1 MKTVADIMTRHVT
14 SIKDSDN
21 LHQGRML
28 LKEYG
33 IRHLPVVN
41 EAGLYVGLLT
51 QRDVL
56 NNALNV
62 VEKYGFSKLTA
73 REERTLIK
81 DVMSLDKSSVR
92 STADLREAGEFFVSN
107 KHSCLPVV
115 DDDKLVG
122 ILSPVD
128 FVKLALNMLDQLA

>member
-1 MKTVADIMTRHVT
+1 MKTVADIMTRHVI
-14 SIKDSDN
+14 SIKDNDN

-41 EAGLYVGLLT
+41 EAGLYAGLLT

-62 VEKYGFSKLTA
+62 VEKFGFSKLTA

-81 DVMSLDKSSVR
+81 DVMSQDKSSIR
-92 STADLREAGEFFVSN
+92 SSADLREAAQFFVSN
-107 KHSCLPVV
+107 THSCLPVV
-115 DDDKLVG
+115 DDDRLVG
-122 ILSPVD
+122 ILSQVD
-128 FVKLALNMLDQLA
+128 FVKLALHLLDQA

>member
-1 MKTVADIMTRHVT
+1 MKIVADIMTRNVI

-21 LHQGRML
+21 LYQGRML

-33 IRHLPVVN
+33 IRHLPVLN
-41 EAGLYVGLLT
+41 DAGLYAGLLT

-62 VEKYGFSKLTA
+62 VEKYGFSKLMA

-81 DVMSLDKSSVR
+81 DVMSQDKSSIR
-92 STADLREAGEFFVSN
+92 STANLREAGEFFVSN

-115 DDDKLVG
+115 DDDRLVG

-128 FVKLALNMLDQLA
+128 FVKLSLSLLGNE

>member
-1 MKTVADIMTRHVT
+1 MKTVADIMTRHVI

-33 IRHLPVVN
+33 IRHLPVLN
-41 EAGLYVGLLT
+41 EDGLYAGLLT

-56 NNALNV
+56 NNALLV
-62 VEKYGFSKLTA
+62 VEKFGFSKLTA

-81 DVMSLDKSSVR
+81 DVMSQDKSSIR
-92 STADLREAGEFFVSN
+92 STANLREAGEFFVSN

-115 DDDKLVG
+115 DDNKVVG

-128 FVKLALNMLDQLA
+128 FVKLSLSLLGDT